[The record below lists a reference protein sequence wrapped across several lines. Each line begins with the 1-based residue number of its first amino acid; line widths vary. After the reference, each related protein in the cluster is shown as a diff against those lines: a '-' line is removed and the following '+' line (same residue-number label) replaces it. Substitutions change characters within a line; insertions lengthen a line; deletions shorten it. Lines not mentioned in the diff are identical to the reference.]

1 MQLKPLVLP
10 ALVAV
15 LVAACSTSGGPP
27 QTTAERDAVMDDFLS
42 TSPMASGDIPPADPG
57 MPSP

>member
-1 MQLKPLVLP
+1 MQFKPLVLP

-42 TSPMASGDIPPADPG
+42 TSPMASGGIPPAGTGVAVP
-57 MPSP
+57 